1 MKRLAG
7 LLLMLCLSLF
17 LEPASALLS
26 GVVAMPP
33 SASVAYNRSA
43 SVSVTWRVN
52 ADPGN
57 VGITTVTSGFI
68 QISDPPQDTVYGTIP
83 RTISRSVSPG
93 GQVSITETVL
103 IPRSVI
109 LTMVRARD
117 AGGKPFPSFI
127 MQRSFTDDNAN
138 FLTASVNLYLSGGS
152 GGLFQVEQM
161 ALSFDDMSTVRLVRR
176 DDPLNAVLEIQFT
189 GNGRLRGVWELAT
202 PASTSGEP
210 VFSPLRLVQ
219 QTLVGNQSTR
229 LRSPVLPTIQEGVYL
244 LRFRVTEPDT
254 GFDPVY
260 VRYLVTQ
267 TGKPEEPPASIRV
280 VAPSPGALV
289 TTGTRFEW
297 VTDARAVA
305 WQLEIFSKP
314 AQNALDR
321 LPDLGTTPEGSVSP
335 AVDGPPVTGMM
346 LPGATHATQLSKVV
360 RDHLEPG
367 QGYWWRV
374 RAIGSDGSVIAESTL
389 AEFRSH

>member
-1 MKRLAG
+1 
-7 LLLMLCLSLF
+7 ML
-17 LEPASALLS
+17 
-26 GVVAMPP
+26 
-33 SASVAYNRSA
+33 
-43 SVSVTWRVN
+43 
-52 ADPGN
+52 
-57 VGITTVTSGFI
+57 
-68 QISDPPQDTVYGTIP
+68 
-83 RTISRSVSPG
+83 
-93 GQVSITETVL
+93 
-103 IPRSVI
+103 
-109 LTMVRARD
+109 
-117 AGGKPFPSFI
+117 
-127 MQRSFTDDNAN
+127 RSFTDDNAN
-138 FLTASVNLYLSGGS
+138 FLTASMNLYLSGGS

-176 DDPLNAVLEIQFT
+176 DDPLNALLDIQFT

-210 VFSPLRLVQ
+210 VYSPLRLVQ

-229 LRSPVLPTIQEGVYL
+229 LRSPALPTTQEGVYL

-289 TTGTRFEW
+289 TADTRFEW

-305 WQLEIFSKP
+305 WQLEIFRRP
-314 AQNALDR
+314 AQSALDR
-321 LPDLGTTPEGSVSP
+321 LPDLGTTQDGDANPVVE
-335 AVDGPPVTGMM
+335 GPPVTGMM
-346 LPGATHATQLSKVV
+346 LPGETHVTQLSKVA
-360 RDHLEPG
+360 RNHLEPG

-374 RAIGSDGSVIAESTL
+374 RAIGNDGSVIAESALT
-389 AEFRSH
+389 EFRSH